1 MKRFWLLAIVFS
13 GLLAGC
19 EKAVD
24 FELDETPDK
33 LVVEATI
40 ENGAPPVVVLTKSLN
55 YFSKISPE
63 LLAGSFVHD
72 AVVEMSNGTRTHRLK
87 EYTTPLGGGYNLYY
101 YSIDSANLSS
111 AFTGALNTSYS
122 LKIVSAGEEYT
133 ANTTIP
139 NITKRID
146 SLWWRPMPK
155 DSVEGKVVVMI
166 RATDRPGF
174 GDYVRYW
181 TKTND
186 ETLLP
191 GFQSVF
197 DDLVIDG
204 TTYDLEVEPGI
215 DRNEGWD
222 DDDRAFR
229 RGDTVLV
236 KLSNIDKATYDFWRT
251 LEYNYTSVGNP
262 FSTPIKVLGN
272 ISNGALGYFGGYASQ
287 YRQLIIPR

>member
-1 MKRFWLLAIVFS
+1 MAIVFS